1 MKISINKLLFHWYT
15 KVPVNNKSKSVQL
28 SLMWQPMSELL
39 FNVDWNRGYG
49 HIFTFNLTIL
59 GLIRIVFYKNEF
71 DDHAGLRFQLNFFGL
86 DFEYE
91 NKDIRHWDYDND
103 CWEEYPE

>member
-28 SLMWQPMSELL
+28 SLMWQPMSEI
-39 FNVDWNRGYG
+39 G
-49 HIFTFNLTIL
+49 LTIDWSQGFGNIFL
-59 GLIRIVFYKNEF
+59 LNFDLFGVIRIVFHKDKEC
-71 DDHAGLRFQLNFFGL
+71 DHAGSRFQLHFFGL